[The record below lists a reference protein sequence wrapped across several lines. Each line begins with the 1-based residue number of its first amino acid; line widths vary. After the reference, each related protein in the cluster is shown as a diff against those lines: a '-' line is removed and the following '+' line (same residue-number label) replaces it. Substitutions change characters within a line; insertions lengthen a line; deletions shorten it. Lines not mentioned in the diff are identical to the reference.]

1 MSREVAERPSR
12 ASTAMVKRF
21 NEVLLDFKT
30 TFRKQAGA
38 LREAREKAALFRA
51 AKAQPAGGGGAG
63 AGAGAET
70 LLRERGS
77 LVSSTRA
84 MDEIL
89 AQAAST
95 SEALARQRAAL
106 AGSAG
111 DVGELV
117 SRLPVIGGLVEGL
130 RGQRL
135 FSDRVVAVA
144 IALVVCFFLW
154 LFVLR
159 RM

>member
-1 MSREVAERPSR
+1 MALNSDVSSCSSLPQ
-12 ASTAMVKRF
+12 RF

-30 TFRKQAGA
+30 TFRKQVASQ
-38 LREAREKAALFRA
+38 REAREKAALFHE
-51 AKAQPAGGGGAG
+51 AKSAPGAG
-63 AGAGAET
+63 AGSGAGAEM

-77 LVSSTRA
+77 LIASTRA

-89 AQAAST
+89 AQAAGT

-106 AGSAG
+106 VGSAG

-117 SRLPVIGGLVEGL
+117 SRLPVIGGLVDGL
-130 RGQRL
+130 RGQRIY
-135 FSDRVVAVA
+135 SDRVVAVV

-154 LFVLR
+154 LFFLR
-159 RM
+159 RQ